1 MQLVAGNIWTLLI
14 VTYSASGTNRD
25 TILSST
31 HTHAQFVQ
39 RVTPFDR
46 APQIYTTLRAQGTY
60 TNGIY
65 SMCIMYSGQRGS
77 SSTDRQCLQHT
88 TTV

>member
-1 MQLVAGNIWTLLI
+1 MDIIDSQVQQKWDKQRHHPIFHSQPCSVCT
-14 VTYSASGTNRD
+14 ASD
-25 TILSST
+25 
-31 HTHAQFVQ
+31 
-39 RVTPFDR
+39 PFGR

-77 SSTDRQCLQHT
+77 SSTD
-88 TTV
+88 